1 MARGEIDPGF
11 QQSLAISLK
20 MLPRH
25 LMKSVAAAK
34 LPQDSDAAHAAL
46 AAAIV
51 EQLRLSGWNIAA
63 PPAPAPD
70 MGR

>member
-1 MARGEIDPGF
+1 MRGEIDPGF
-11 QQSLAISLK
+11 QLSLAISLK

-25 LMKSVAAAK
+25 LVKAVATAK

-46 AAAIV
+46 AAGIV
-51 EQLRLSGWNIAA
+51 EQLRLSGWNISA
-63 PPAPAPD
+63 PPAPMMD

>member
-1 MARGEIDPGF
+1 MRGQIDPNF
-11 QQSLAISLK
+11 QMSLAISLK
-20 MLPRH
+20 QLPRH
-25 LMKSVAAAK
+25 LVKAVASAK

-46 AAAIV
+46 AAGIV

-63 PPAPAPD
+63 PPPGPVD